1 MPKSVLRSI
10 LYYVY
15 SIYVHIYIPE
25 KRSEVYIVLCIA
37 YIFIFSIYVHIY
49 IPEKRSEVYHVLC
62 V

>member
-37 YIFIFSIYVHIY
+37 YIFIFLKRVLRSILYYV
-49 IPEKRSEVYHVLC
+49 
-62 V
+62 

>member
-37 YIFIFSIYVHIY
+37 YIFIFLR
-49 IPEKRSEVYHVLC
+49 KAF
-62 V
+62 